1 MVDYD
6 FFIYFA
12 ESFFTC
18 RLLNAAL
25 INTIMKC
32 VHRSMFCLPQGVKR
46 GRYKNMILK
55 VTPVLTKVNLIKGLS
70 FEARVH

>member
-6 FFIYFA
+6 FLCILQSH
-12 ESFFTC
+12 SF
-18 RLLNAAL
+18 NAAL

-32 VHRSMFCLPQGVKR
+32 ASVNVCLPQGVKR